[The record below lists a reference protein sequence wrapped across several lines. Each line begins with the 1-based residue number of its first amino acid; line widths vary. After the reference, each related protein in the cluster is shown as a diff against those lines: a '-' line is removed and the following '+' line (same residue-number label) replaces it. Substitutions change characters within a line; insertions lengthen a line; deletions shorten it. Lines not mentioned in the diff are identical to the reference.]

1 MVWFGLV
8 WYLLHGFSREPAAMP
23 GWQAWQTADAVQ
35 TLIRA
40 APLHPSKG
48 TICPRDLPFP
58 SHHYLHMPASSS
70 R

>member
-1 MVWFGLV
+1 VFCGRQVNAVAKWSGTV
-8 WYLLHGFSREPAAMP
+8 
-23 GWQAWQTADAVQ
+23 ADAVQ
-35 TLIRA
+35 TLISA

-48 TICPRDLPFP
+48 TIYPRDLPFP